1 MPGARRK
8 GGAPH
13 ITSMEPELLTLY
25 TTKVRDQLK
34 TKLELKNVHQVP
46 ALQKIVINCSVGS
59 QAERK
64 QAVEDAQ
71 AEIGLITGQKA
82 VVTLSKK
89 AIANFKLRA
98 GEPVGVKVTLRGR
111 RMYDFLMRLV
121 KTAIPRIRDFRGV
134 APKAFD
140 GRGNYTLG
148 ISDQSIF
155 PEIELDKVK
164 RTLGF
169 DITFVTST
177 NNDDHARELL
187 ALLGIPFRQR
197 TTPQAQTNAESVE
210 QAA

>member
-1 MPGARRK
+1 
-8 GGAPH
+8 
-13 ITSMEPELLTLY
+13 MEPQLQKLY
-25 TTKVRDQLK
+25 KDTVRGALK
-34 TKLELKNVHQVP
+34 TQLALENVHQVP
-46 ALQKIVINCSVGS
+46 KLEKIVINCSVGS
-59 QAERK
+59 QGERK
-64 QAVEDAQ
+64 QAVEDAVNDVT
-71 AEIGLITGQKA
+71 LITGQKP

-89 AIANFKLRA
+89 AIANFKLRQ

-111 RMYDFLMRLV
+111 RMYDFMMRLI
-121 KTAIPRIRDFRGV
+121 KTAVPRIRDFRGV

-155 PEIELDKVK
+155 PEVELDKIK

-187 ALLGIPFRQR
+187 RALGMPFRGKTSQK
-197 TTPQAQTNAESVE
+197 AGEAAE
-210 QAA
+210 AA